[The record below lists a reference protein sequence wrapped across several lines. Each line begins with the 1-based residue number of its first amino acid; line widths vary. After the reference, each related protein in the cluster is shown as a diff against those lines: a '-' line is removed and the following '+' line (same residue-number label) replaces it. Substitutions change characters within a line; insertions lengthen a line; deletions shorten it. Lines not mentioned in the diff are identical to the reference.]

1 MTTDR
6 SLPKVRSYRDL
17 IVWQKS
23 IRLAVESHRLARA
36 LPDSERYVLK
46 DQIFRASVS
55 VAANI
60 AEGHGRLSKGD
71 YARYLSIA
79 RGSLLELETLLHI
92 AREVGHISEVEVDNT
107 RCLSDEIGRMLW
119 SLIKSLGTRKL
130 APRARSVATL

>member
-1 MTTDR
+1 MTNDR
-6 SLPKVRSYRDL
+6 SLPKVLSYRDL

-55 VAANI
+55 VASNI

-71 YARYLSIA
+71 YARFLSVA

-92 AREVGHISEVEVDNT
+92 GREVGYISELEVDNA
-107 RCLSDEIGRMLW
+107 RWLSDEIGGMLW

-130 APRARSVATL
+130 APRT

>member
-1 MTTDR
+1 MTTTGR
-6 SLPKVRSYRDL
+6 SLPKVQSYRDL

-23 IRLAVESHRLARA
+23 IKLAVEAYRLARM
-36 LPDSERYVLK
+36 LPDSERFVLK

-71 YARYLSIA
+71 YVRFLTVA

-92 AREVGHISEVEVDNT
+92 TLEVGHMSEVEVNSA
-107 RCLSDEIGRMLW
+107 RGLSDEIGRMLW
-119 SLIKSLGTRKL
+119 ALIRSLGTR
-130 APRARSVATL
+130 TLTPKA